1 MKSKYENFKKYIFT
15 DTKFLSKVP
24 FTLFITIFLVPILL
38 ININY
43 QLWLLFIAF
52 YVAYWSI
59 KAFQNYYFILKSFF
73 EILWIN
79 KKDYKHFLSLLSEVK
94 DLQHI
99 VLIPVYSE
107 PYDVIE
113 DSVKSVLEND
123 YPFKENITVLLAV
136 EERWDEAPDN
146 AKKIIKTL
154 ARKTPVKIEMVLH
167 PANLPGESKVKW
179 ANITYAI
186 KEYEK
191 NNNLDP
197 HLTLVH
203 SIDTDTNLEQKFF
216 LISSY
221 IFLSTDYRDNAIY
234 QYMPIYSNNW
244 HKGTFFSRLIAV
256 WTTFRQLGESQ
267 NPEFYRNFAVYG
279 QSLYCLKKS
288 NYWSLDSIVEDW
300 LQYWRSYFAFDS
312 KFRIVNVPAVCK
324 MDLVEEENFLK
335 SVKSQYKQLR
345 RWSWWCSDIEYV
357 VPEFYKN
364 NRIKFLEKIRKT
376 VYLLINHM
384 FWASASFLF
393 LLIWYF
399 PGFSFRIT
407 DSIST
412 FTVPISISIISSF
425 LFLTIILPSF
435 LSTLIMRKYTKFRK
449 RDYIINMA
457 QWILI
462 PFLKMT
468 LFSIPAIESQLRL
481 FLWRRLDNFE
491 TTKKLSRKK

>member
-1 MKSKYENFKKYIFT
+1 MESKYENFKKYIFT
-15 DTKFLSKVP
+15 DNKFLSKIP
-24 FTLFITIFLVPILL
+24 FSLFITIFLIPILL

-43 QLWLLFIAF
+43 QLGLLFIAF

-73 EILWIN
+73 ELLWIN
-79 KKDYKHFLSLLSEVK
+79 KKDYKHFLSLLSEAK
-94 DLQHI
+94 DLKHV

-113 DSVKSVLEND
+113 DSVKSVIEND
-123 YPFKENITVLLAV
+123 YPFMENITVLLAV
-136 EERWDEAPDN
+136 EERWPEAQDN
-146 AKKIIKTL
+146 AKKVIKTL
-154 ARKTPVKIEMVLH
+154 SSKSSVKIEMIVH
-167 PANLPGESKVKW
+167 PDWLPGESKVKW
-179 ANITYAI
+179 ANITYATS
-186 KEYEK
+186 EYEK
-191 NNNLDP
+191 QNNLDP

-203 SIDTDTNLEQKFF
+203 SIDTDTNVEKNFF

-234 QYMPIYSNNW
+234 QYMPVYSNNW

-267 NPEFYRNFAVYG
+267 NPEFYKNFAVYG
-279 QSLYCLKKS
+279 QSLYCLQKT

-300 LQYWRSYFAFDS
+300 LQYRRSYFAFDS

-324 MDLVEEENFLK
+324 MDLVEEENFFR

-345 RWSWWCSDIEYV
+345 RWSWWCSDV
-357 VPEFYKN
+357 EFVIPQFYN
-364 NRIKFLEKIRKT
+364 NNKIKLFEKIRKT
-376 VYLLINHM
+376 SYLLINHM

-412 FTVPISISIISSF
+412 FTVPISISIISSL

-435 LSTLIMRKYTKFRK
+435 LSTLIMRKYIHFRK

-468 LFSIPAIESQLRL
+468 LFSLPAIESQFRL
-481 FLWRRLDNFE
+481 FIWKRLDNFE